1 MTLDDIAWFIKYSFA
16 NPDNSINKY
25 LYIACDNTTKS
36 IHYGL
41 LDWRKCLEK
50 KDRASEQATVQM
62 SEGFIEN
69 K

>member
-1 MTLDDIAWFIKYSFA
+1 VLIQQNLFILVGFIGVNASK
-16 NPDNSINKY
+16 
-25 LYIACDNTTKS
+25 
-36 IHYGL
+36 
-41 LDWRKCLEK
+41 K